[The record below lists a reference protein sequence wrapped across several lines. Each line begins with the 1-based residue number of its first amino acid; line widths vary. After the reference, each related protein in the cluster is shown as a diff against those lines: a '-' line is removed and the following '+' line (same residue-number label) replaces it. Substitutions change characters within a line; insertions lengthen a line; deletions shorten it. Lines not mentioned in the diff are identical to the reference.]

1 MIIFVLVFN
10 RSKLKCIPLHRPAII
25 WIVLFSFLV
34 AGCQTN
40 KYVPEN
46 EYLLSKVKIDL
57 DQRDID
63 KGILKSYQKQKPN
76 TRILGFWRFHLGL
89 YNLSSK
95 KNENGWLKRIGEAPV
110 IYDPFLTQKTK
121 LEFERF
127 MHNKGYYNAEVK
139 DSTVLKKNHS
149 AEVHYYI
156 TAHQPYIIQ
165 LYQTDVIDDSLR
177 AVMKI
182 PDKESLIK
190 PNSLFDSDLL
200 GSESQRLL
208 KKFQNEGF
216 YKSTKNILYY
226 EADSAKNMHGVDLKL
241 IVERENSGDTTD
253 IDSKKNH
260 EKYTF
265 RDFYYQSEGDLQATL
280 FTDGTVEDTVPTDTL
295 HIGHHYFIYKKNK
308 WLKPE
313 LLMNANHLADKK
325 FYSAAL
331 VDRTYNEYFA
341 LRLFKLVNIR
351 FVETVQKDSLGYP
364 MLDCYIQLTPG
375 LPQSYS
381 ASIEGTNSLGNLG
394 VAGNLGYQHKNLFR
408 GGEIFDLQFQAA
420 TQRQSYGVGDSAT
433 TFHSVETGVDAKITI
448 PKFIAPFLKS
458 KFFEYSTPQTFFN
471 ISYNYQRR
479 PDYTRTIARS
489 AFGYQWKSS
498 EYVTKR
504 VNMLDINLVKMFALD
519 SAFLSRI
526 ENLYIKSSYIDHS
539 ITAFNY
545 SYTFSTQTQ
554 KKSGYLVLKY
564 NIETAGNMLYLINK
578 SLANSK
584 NLSEGGTI
592 KQYQI
597 LNTPFAQYLKFDL
610 EFRKAWMDGYY
621 NSLVVRAFGG
631 GAFAYGNSD
640 QIPFERKFFSGGA
653 NGIRAWPIRTLGPGS
668 YQQNPNEFPNQS
680 GDIKLEANA
689 EYRFN
694 MAGPLEGALFV
705 DMGNIWSIK
714 DNRAGT
720 EFDFKSFAKEIAVG
734 SGLGIRYDFSYVILR
749 LDLAFKMH
757 DPSRMQGARWISPND
772 YLRKGNVN
780 FVFGI
785 GYPF

>member
-1 MIIFVLVFN
+1 M
-10 RSKLKCIPLHRPAII
+10 KCIPLHRPVLI
-25 WIVLFSFLV
+25 WIVLFSLLV

-40 KYVPEN
+40 KYVPDN
-46 EYLLSKVKIDL
+46 EYILSKVKIDL

-63 KGILKSYQKQKPN
+63 ETILKSYQKQKPN

-95 KNENGWLKRIGEAPV
+95 KKENNWLKRIGEAPV

-139 DSTVLKKNHS
+139 DSTVLKGNHS

-156 TAHQPYIIQ
+156 TAHQPYIIR
-165 LYQTDVIDDSLR
+165 LYQTDVKDDSLR
-177 AVMKI
+177 VLMKK

-226 EADSAKNMHGVDLKL
+226 EADTAKNEHGVDLKL

-253 IDSKKNH
+253 IDSKKIH

-265 RDFYYQSEGDLQATL
+265 RNFYYQNETDIQTTL
-280 FTDGTVEDTVPTDTL
+280 FGDGASEDTIRKDTL
-295 HIGHHYFIYKKNK
+295 HIGHNYFIYKKNIR
-308 WLKPE
+308 LKPD
-313 LLMNANHLADKK
+313 LLMNANHLADRK

-331 VDRTYNEYFA
+331 VDRTYNEFFA

-351 FVETVQKDSLGYP
+351 FVETGQKDSLGYP

-375 LPQSYS
+375 MPQSYS

-433 TFHSVETGVDAKITI
+433 TFNSMETGVDAKITI

-458 KFFEYSTPQTFFN
+458 KFFEYSTPQTLFN
-471 ISYNYQRR
+471 ISYNYQKR

-504 VNMLDINLVKMFALD
+504 VNLLDINLVKMFALD

-545 SYTFSTQTQ
+545 SYTYSTQTQ
-554 KKSGYLVLKY
+554 KKSGYLVMKY

-578 SLANSK
+578 SLASSK

-597 LNTPFAQYLKFDL
+597 LNTPFAQYFKFDL

-680 GDIKLEANA
+680 GDVKLEANA
-689 EYRFN
+689 EYRFK

-714 DNRAGT
+714 DNRPGT
-720 EFDFKSFAKEIAVG
+720 EFDFGNFSKEIAVG

-757 DPSRMQGARWISPND
+757 DPSRIEGARWIAPND

>member
-10 RSKLKCIPLHRPAII
+10 CSKLKCHPLHKSVLI

-40 KYVPEN
+40 KYVPDN

-63 KGILKSYQKQKPN
+63 KSILKSYQKQKPN

-95 KNENGWLKRIGEAPV
+95 KKENDWLKRIGEAPV

-121 LEFERF
+121 LEFERY

-165 LYQTDVIDDSLR
+165 QYQTDVIDDSLR

-226 EADSAKNMHGVDLKL
+226 EADSAKNEHGVDLKL

-260 EKYTF
+260 ERYTF
-265 RDFYYQSEGDLQATL
+265 RNFYYQSEGDLQATL
-280 FTDGTVEDTVPTDTL
+280 FADGAVEDTVRTDTL
-295 HIGHHYFIYKKNK
+295 HIEHHHFIYKKNIR
-308 WLKPE
+308 LKPD

-351 FVETVQKDSLGYP
+351 FVETAQKDSLGYP

-433 TFHSVETGVDAKITI
+433 TFNSVETGVDAKITV

-471 ISYNYQRR
+471 ISYNYQKR

-489 AFGYQWKSS
+489 AYGYQWKSS

-504 VNMLDINLVKMFALD
+504 VNLLDINLVKMFALN

-545 SYTFSTQTQ
+545 SYTYSTQTQ
-554 KKSGYLVLKY
+554 KKSGYLMLKY

-694 MAGPLEGALFV
+694 IAGPLEGALFV
-705 DMGNIWSIK
+705 DVGNIWSIK
-714 DNRAGT
+714 DNRPGT

-757 DPSRMQGARWISPND
+757 DPSRMEGARWLSPND